1 MMTEVERRRVKTADK
16 ALPGMLVDY
25 LDLLLQDATTEP
37 DMAGAAVL
45 EADALKADARETR
58 VPDKR
63 AIEVS
68 DPVVTAA
75 EFRMPEIV
83 ALVSPT
89 APAVVHPALKPALN
103 PAPNPGLEATFGMA
117 ADCLQPL
124 RGEIEAEIE
133 ATHRSVIRAPSARTE
148 TFACL
153 QVKVG
158 SYTLLVAVDQIRRV
172 EQVEKFDRFAGVS
185 LPGLDATN
193 YLLLLTDVD
202 LPGIYVDA
210 VGGGI
215 ARIEPDDV
223 LWRRPSARSPWFVG
237 THTTLLSRVFDP
249 IYFLQRT
256 RIGWR

>member
-1 MMTEVERRRVKTADK
+1 MTEVERRRVKTADT
-16 ALPGMLVDY
+16 ALPDMLVDY
-25 LDLLLQDATTEP
+25 LDLLLQDATSES

-45 EADALKADARETR
+45 EADGFKADAPEIRA
-58 VPDKR
+58 PDKR
-63 AIEVS
+63 ATHVS

-83 ALVSPT
+83 GPT
-89 APAVVHPALKPALN
+89 VPTVPVVRSPALN
-103 PAPNPGLEATFGMA
+103 PAPNPGLEATFDRA
-117 ADCLQPL
+117 ADRLQSL
-124 RGEIEAEIE
+124 RGEIEAP
-133 ATHRSVIRAPSARTE
+133 HRFVIPAPSARTE

-158 SYTLLVAVDQIRRV
+158 PYSLLVPVDQVRRI

-193 YLLLLTDVD
+193 YLLLTDGD

-210 VGGGI
+210 VEGI
-215 ARIEPDDV
+215 TRIEPDDV
-223 LWRRPSARSPWFVG
+223 LWRRPSTRSPWFVG